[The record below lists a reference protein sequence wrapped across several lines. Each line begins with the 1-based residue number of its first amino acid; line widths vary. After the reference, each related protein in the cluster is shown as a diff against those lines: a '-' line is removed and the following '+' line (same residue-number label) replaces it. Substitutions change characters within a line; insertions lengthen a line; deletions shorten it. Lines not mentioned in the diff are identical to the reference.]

1 MASWV
6 EAMDLLLARGI
17 TRLKDLKEELASE
30 TGTETGGSEIK
41 FILKVGFARLYRKY
55 RVKSPIKGEP
65 PRVKYFPVK
74 ERRQGKAVWI
84 GPTEKAERALE
95 REDAE
100 SFAET
105 HWGKMPSGNFGTA
118 KSAIPQAA
126 GEVFIG

>member
-105 HWGKMPSGNFGTA
+105 HWGKNA
-118 KSAIPQAA
+118 EWKLRNCKNPQYRRRL
-126 GEVFIG
+126 VRFL